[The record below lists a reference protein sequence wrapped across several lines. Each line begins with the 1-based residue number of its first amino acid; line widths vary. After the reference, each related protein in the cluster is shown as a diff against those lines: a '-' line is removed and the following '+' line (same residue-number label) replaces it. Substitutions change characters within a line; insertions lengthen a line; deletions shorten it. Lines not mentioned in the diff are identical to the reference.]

1 VGVQKG
7 RSDMEVHH
15 TVATYNKTLR
25 TKMNEGAKFDVRIDV
40 LLKIQDFWYIP
51 AGLRRLNKDV

>member
-1 VGVQKG
+1 
-7 RSDMEVHH
+7 MEVHH